1 MRFKAYVRKKEEG
14 EERGGRSQGAGSQCS
29 PGSSCTCQKA
39 ARHSVDGLA
48 AGMMCSW
55 GAAGESTELRNVAL
69 FLWKH
74 VAGDTR
80 WRV

>member
-14 EERGGRSQGAGSQCS
+14 EECGGRSQGVGSQGS
-29 PGSSCTCQKA
+29 PGPSPACRSA

-48 AGMMCSW
+48 ASVTCSW

-69 FLWKH
+69 FLWEY
-74 VAGDTR
+74 VAGDAR
-80 WRV
+80 WRT